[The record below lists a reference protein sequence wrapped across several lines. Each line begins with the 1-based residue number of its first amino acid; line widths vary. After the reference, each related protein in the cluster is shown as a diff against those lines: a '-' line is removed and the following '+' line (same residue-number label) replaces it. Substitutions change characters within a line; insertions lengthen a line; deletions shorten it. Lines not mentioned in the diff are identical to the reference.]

1 MQPWPGSGELLMSG
15 QNVRQSLAL
24 LRQRWDRHSPV
35 APLCLA
41 EELTDGVSISDFCV
55 AFLLMQRSRRG
66 SAPKVVAPEPMET
79 EGESRESME
88 SMQTEEDSRKPMM
101 GTDVTT
107 RGSPSAMP
115 TRSVVATRAVAVT
128 RASAAAAACAGV

>member
-1 MQPWPGSGELLMSG
+1 MQPGSGELLMSG

-35 APLCLA
+35 SPMCLA
-41 EELTDGVSISDFCV
+41 ETLVDGVSISDFCV

-66 SAPKVVAPEPMET
+66 STPKVVVPETVETETEAPEP
-79 EGESRESME
+79 
-88 SMQTEEDSRKPMM
+88 QP
-101 GTDVTT
+101 
-107 RGSPSAMP
+107 PAMAP
-115 TRSVVATRAVAVT
+115 RSVAVT